1 MEKIDNVGSYLLK
14 ADIETIKETMD
25 LINELNDNLKRAK
38 TLIDELAQKKLNLE
52 LNFTSSLQED
62 QLEDIPYGYYPLKSL
77 NKALL
82 VEYQNHI
89 QLYNEFYHYRIFSQH
104 QNLNRFQKQRR

>member
-38 TLIDELAQKKLNLE
+38 TLIDELAQKKLSLE

-62 QLEDIPYGYYPLKSL
+62 
-77 NKALL
+77 
-82 VEYQNHI
+82 
-89 QLYNEFYHYRIFSQH
+89 
-104 QNLNRFQKQRR
+104 

>member
-38 TLIDELAQKKLNLE
+38 TLIDELGQKKLSLE

-62 QLEDIPYGYYPLKSL
+62 
-77 NKALL
+77 
-82 VEYQNHI
+82 
-89 QLYNEFYHYRIFSQH
+89 
-104 QNLNRFQKQRR
+104 

>member
-38 TLIDELAQKKLNLE
+38 TLIDELAQKKIKFRIKFYFL
-52 LNFTSSLQED
+52 FTGGLARRYSLRI
-62 QLEDIPYGYYPLKSL
+62 LSIKKLK
-77 NKALL
+77 
-82 VEYQNHI
+82 
-89 QLYNEFYHYRIFSQH
+89 
-104 QNLNRFQKQRR
+104 

>member
-62 QLEDIPYGYYPLKSL
+62 
-77 NKALL
+77 
-82 VEYQNHI
+82 
-89 QLYNEFYHYRIFSQH
+89 
-104 QNLNRFQKQRR
+104 